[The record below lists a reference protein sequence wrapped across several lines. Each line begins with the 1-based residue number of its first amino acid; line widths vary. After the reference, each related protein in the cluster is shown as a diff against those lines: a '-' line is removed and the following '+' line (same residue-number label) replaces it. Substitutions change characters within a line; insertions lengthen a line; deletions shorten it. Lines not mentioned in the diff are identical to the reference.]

1 MALRLGKLRTVQA
14 WILLALGAH
23 ATAGWTQPAAPTAAS
38 PIAPATAAPSPTAQT
53 GAGQGPAP
61 AAEDPPFV
69 QAFSEGNVVAY
80 KRQPAGA
87 VAVVVRVVAQAP
99 DLVPSQLFAVAW
111 DVASQAA
118 WAPHVKRL
126 SVLSQSPTEVL
137 IYEQVDVP
145 VVRDRD
151 FVLRLR
157 SLPADPTD
165 PGTLRIE
172 AGGTTHPAAPP
183 DPQHIRMT
191 DLWSSWTFRPRPG
204 GGTVVTYDAYGDPA
218 GALPGWLK
226 RSASLRGPID
236 FVRALLQETRRRSST
251 TAR

>member
-1 MALRLGKLRTVQA
+1 MRLRVGKLRTVRRLL
-14 WILLALGAH
+14 LLALWTY
-23 ATAGWTQPAAPTAAS
+23 ATAGWAQPAAPTAQS
-38 PIAPATAAPSPTAQT
+38 QIATATAAPSQT
-53 GAGQGPAP
+53 SPGAAGPRP
-61 AAEDPPFV
+61 KPSVEDPPFV

-99 DLVPSQLFAVAW
+99 DLEPSQLFAVAW

-137 IYEQVDVP
+137 IYEQIDVP

-157 SLPADPTD
+157 SLPVDPTD

-172 AGGTTHPAAPP
+172 AGGTTHPTAPP

-191 DLWSSWTFRPRPG
+191 DLWSTWTFRPRPG